1 MARAY
6 LLPSAVSD
14 LASIA
19 TYIARDDPVAA
30 LRLVDVVEDK
40 CQSLA
45 EFPRIGRPRPDVA
58 KDKVPDLR
66 SFPIGS
72 YGIYYR
78 PIDDGIEVI
87 RIIHF
92 ARDVRRAFS

>member
-1 MARAY
+1 MAQAY
-6 LLPSAVSD
+6 LLPSAESD
-14 LASIA
+14 LTKIAS
-19 TYIARDDPVAA
+19 YVARDNPAA
-30 LRLVDVVEDK
+30 AIRLVDLIEHK

-45 EFPRIGRPRPDVA
+45 ESPRMGRPRPDVA

-66 SFPIGS
+66 SFPVGS

-87 RIIHF
+87 RIAHF
-92 ARDVRRAFS
+92 ARDVRRVFS